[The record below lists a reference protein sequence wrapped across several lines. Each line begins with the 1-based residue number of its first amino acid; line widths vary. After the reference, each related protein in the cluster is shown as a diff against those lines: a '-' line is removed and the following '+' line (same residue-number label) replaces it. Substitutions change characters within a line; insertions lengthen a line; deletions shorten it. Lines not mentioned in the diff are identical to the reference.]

1 MKAYLSS
8 LLNLALNRRIDS
20 DVNQQMVLR
29 HIKNYIK
36 QHPYT
41 DKLILNL
48 FNAGDAQVFTKTL
61 IELEHDFPEL
71 KYELRLFSD
80 NTALQPGEALRNL
93 LNPENQISEEA
104 EAFSQTAEN
113 RLFPKLRFSINDEE
127 DFARKP
133 SDFQA
138 HISFIVNMFSAE
150 TALIRQDDS
159 KQSFYLNATIGKSVS
174 QLIMNEKSNQWNR
187 FFSTK
192 QHNNSISDF
201 SNESIELYACYQS
214 IIAQS
219 LSATR
224 EQSIPAIALS

>member
-1 MKAYLSS
+1 M
-8 LLNLALNRRIDS
+8 
-20 DVNQQMVLR
+20 
-29 HIKNYIK
+29 
-36 QHPYT
+36 
-41 DKLILNL
+41 
-48 FNAGDAQVFTKTL
+48 
-61 IELEHDFPEL
+61 
-71 KYELRLFSD
+71 RLFSD

-174 QLIMNEKSNQWNR
+174 QPIMNEKSNQWNR

-201 SNESIELYACYQS
+201 SNEV
-214 IIAQS
+214 
-219 LSATR
+219 
-224 EQSIPAIALS
+224 